1 MNTAAIKTKTQGLD
15 KPSPRKG
22 KAPASSKAP
31 ASRRRGQTE
40 KKSPWKSIAIFL
52 IFAGLV
58 VYMFSPNVPDSQRSG
73 SANTAGFAQGLS
85 K

>member
-1 MNTAAIKTKTQGLD
+1 MSTATIKTKTQGLD

-22 KAPASSKAP
+22 KAPAS
-31 ASRRRGQTE
+31 RRRGKTE
-40 KKSPWKSIAIFL
+40 KKSPWTSIAIFL

-58 VYMFSPNVPDSQRSG
+58 AYMFSSNAPDPQKSD
-73 SANTAGFAQGLS
+73 SANKAGFAKGLS

>member
-1 MNTAAIKTKTQGLD
+1 MSTATMKTKTQGLE

-22 KAPASSKAP
+22 KASAP
-31 ASRRRGQTE
+31 RRRGTTE
-40 KKSPWKSIAIFL
+40 KKSPWTSIAIFL

-58 VYMFSPNVPDSQRSG
+58 AYMFSPNAPDPQRSG
-73 SANTAGFAQGLS
+73 SANTAGFAQGLF

>member
-1 MNTAAIKTKTQGLD
+1 MSTATMKTKTQGLD

-22 KAPASSKAP
+22 KAPAS
-31 ASRRRGQTE
+31 RRRGKTE
-40 KKSPWKSIAIFL
+40 KKSPWTSIAIFL

-58 VYMFSPNVPDSQRSG
+58 AYMFSPNAPDPQRSG
-73 SANTAGFAQGLS
+73 SADTAGFAKGLS

>member
-1 MNTAAIKTKTQGLD
+1 MSTATMKTKTQGLD

-22 KAPASSKAP
+22 KAPAS
-31 ASRRRGQTE
+31 RRRGKTE
-40 KKSPWKSIAIFL
+40 KKTPWTSIAIFL

-58 VYMFSPNVPDSQRSG
+58 AYMFSPNAPDPQRSD
-73 SANTAGFAQGLS
+73 SANKAGFAKGLS

>member
-1 MNTAAIKTKTQGLD
+1 MSTATMKTKTQGLD

-22 KAPASSKAP
+22 KAPAS
-31 ASRRRGQTE
+31 RRRGKTE
-40 KKSPWKSIAIFL
+40 KKSPWTSIAIFL

-58 VYMFSPNVPDSQRSG
+58 AYMFSPNAPDPQRSG
-73 SANTAGFAQGLS
+73 SANMAGFAKGLS

>member
-1 MNTAAIKTKTQGLD
+1 MSTATMKTKTQGLD

-22 KAPASSKAP
+22 KAPAS
-31 ASRRRGQTE
+31 RRRGKTE
-40 KKSPWKSIAIFL
+40 KKSPWTSIAIFL

-58 VYMFSPNVPDSQRSG
+58 AYMFSPNAPDPQRSG
-73 SANTAGFAQGLS
+73 SANAAGFAKGLS

>member
-1 MNTAAIKTKTQGLD
+1 MKTKTQGLD

-22 KAPASSKAP
+22 KAPAS
-31 ASRRRGQTE
+31 RRRGKTE
-40 KKSPWKSIAIFL
+40 KKSPWTSIAIFL

-58 VYMFSPNVPDSQRSG
+58 AYMFSPNAPDPERSG
-73 SANTAGFAQGLS
+73 SANTAGFAICLS

>member
-1 MNTAAIKTKTQGLD
+1 MSTATMKTKTQGLD

-22 KAPASSKAP
+22 KAPAS
-31 ASRRRGQTE
+31 RRRGKTE
-40 KKSPWKSIAIFL
+40 KKSPWTSIAIFL

-58 VYMFSPNVPDSQRSG
+58 AFMFSPNAPESKRSG
-73 SANTAGFAQGLS
+73 SDSAVTSGFANGIS

>member
-1 MNTAAIKTKTQGLD
+1 MKTKTQGLD

-22 KAPASSKAP
+22 KAPAS
-31 ASRRRGQTE
+31 RRRGKTE
-40 KKSPWKSIAIFL
+40 KKSPWTSIAIFL

-58 VYMFSPNVPDSQRSG
+58 AYMFSPNAPDPQRSG
-73 SANTAGFAQGLS
+73 SANPAGFAKGIS

>member
-1 MNTAAIKTKTQGLD
+1 MSPATMKTKTQGLD

-22 KAPASSKAP
+22 KAPAS
-31 ASRRRGQTE
+31 RRRGKTE
-40 KKSPWKSIAIFL
+40 KKSPWAPIVIFL

-58 VYMFSPNVPDSQRSG
+58 AFMFSPNLPDSQRSG
-73 SANTAGFAQGLS
+73 SDSEATSGFANGLS

>member
-1 MNTAAIKTKTQGLD
+1 MSTATMKTKTQGLD

-22 KAPASSKAP
+22 KAPAS
-31 ASRRRGQTE
+31 RRRGKTE
-40 KKSPWKSIAIFL
+40 KKSPWTSIAIFL

-58 VYMFSPNVPDSQRSG
+58 AYMFSPNAPDPQRSG
-73 SANTAGFAQGLS
+73 STNKAGFAKGLS